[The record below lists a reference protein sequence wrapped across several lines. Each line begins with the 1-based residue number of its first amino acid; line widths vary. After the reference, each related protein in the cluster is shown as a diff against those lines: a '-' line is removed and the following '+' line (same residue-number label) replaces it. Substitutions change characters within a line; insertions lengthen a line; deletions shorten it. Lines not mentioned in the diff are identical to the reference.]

1 VKIVFYGT
9 AYGTSDVCGPVL
21 RALHAS
27 RGFAVPLVVTSP
39 DAPVGRK
46 RQLTESPVGQAARA
60 LGLPTVKPE
69 KVRRNPELAAQ
80 LRAAGADIGVVV
92 SYGKILPAEVLAIPR
107 LGTVNVHLSLL
118 PRYRGRAPVNWALVH
133 GEKETGLTL
142 HYMVKKPDAGD
153 IVAQRRIEIS
163 DEDTALTL
171 YRKLVPLTETIL
183 TEAVPLLEDG
193 IAPRVAQDASKATY
207 FGGRKPE
214 DGRIDW
220 TRPSKEIYN
229 LVRAVT
235 HPYPGAFATLAG
247 RKVFIWQSRAL
258 EGETQSPPGQ
268 IVSTEPLR
276 IACGKGTLEVIRAQN
291 ESEEERSGTQ
301 WARQLGLKAGQIL
314 DSTRRPS

>member
-1 VKIVFYGT
+1 MKCVVFAYHDIGCEGLRTLQSLGHDICAVFTHEDDPGENTWFGSVKKT
-9 AYGTSDVCGPVL
+9 A
-21 RALHAS
+21 
-27 RGFAVPLVVTSP
+27 
-39 DAPVGRK
+39 
-46 RQLTESPVGQAARA
+46 QE
-60 LGLPTVKPE
+60 LGLPMYTPDDPNTDE
-69 KVRRNPELAAQ
+69 WIAAIQ
-80 LRAAGADIGVVV
+80 ALRPDILFSFYYRKMICDRILKIPPKGALNLHG
-92 SYGKILPAEVLAIPR
+92 
-107 LGTVNVHLSLL
+107 SLL

-193 IAPRVAQDASKATY
+193 IAPRIAQDASKATY

-276 IACGKGTLEVIRAQN
+276 IACGTGTLEVIRAQN

>member
-118 PRYRGRAPVNWALVH
+118 PRSRGPELRCEL
-133 GEKETGLTL
+133 
-142 HYMVKKPDAGD
+142 
-153 IVAQRRIEIS
+153 
-163 DEDTALTL
+163 
-171 YRKLVPLTETIL
+171 
-183 TEAVPLLEDG
+183 
-193 IAPRVAQDASKATY
+193 RVAANLLGLD
-207 FGGRKPE
+207 GGEPE
-214 DGRIDW
+214 
-220 TRPSKEIYN
+220 RP
-229 LVRAVT
+229 RR
-235 HPYPGAFATLAG
+235 LAH
-247 RKVFIWQSRAL
+247 RAL
-258 EGETQSPPGQ
+258 GQLPLSAHRRVGRGDHERNGEASARVEGAEH
-268 IVSTEPLR
+268 
-276 IACGKGTLEVIRAQN
+276 
-291 ESEEERSGTQ
+291 
-301 WARQLGLKAGQIL
+301 
-314 DSTRRPS
+314 RPADV